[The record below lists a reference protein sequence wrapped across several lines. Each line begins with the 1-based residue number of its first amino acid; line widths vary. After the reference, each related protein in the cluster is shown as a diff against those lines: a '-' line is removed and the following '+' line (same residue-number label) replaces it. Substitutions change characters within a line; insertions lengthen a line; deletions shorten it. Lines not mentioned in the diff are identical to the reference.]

1 MKFTVIFPS
10 HESEDLSFG
19 VVFVPCICWI
29 QGNRILLNPHP
40 DRPHY
45 RKGELPLFLDRT
57 NTRPLLDPDRKNVVV
72 VAHPVGHGTEKDL
85 QLLQEDLWEAGFDTN
100 LVRL

>member
-1 MKFTVIFPS
+1 
-10 HESEDLSFG
+10 
-19 VVFVPCICWI
+19 
-29 QGNRILLNPHP
+29 
-40 DRPHY
+40 
-45 RKGELPLFLDRT
+45 
-57 NTRPLLDPDRKNVVV
+57 LDPDRKNVVV